1 MKNIIL
7 LSFGLCFFA
16 SCIKL
21 DYQTLVD
28 KTFQKFDKNRNHVFE
43 ENEFRPILVKMY
55 RLEKFSKTLE
65 NNKIKLNE
73 YLQSEFYAYDSNKN
87 NNISIEEIFEYDSFK
102 AFKLKDLNKNGFWEV
117 ENEFQFLLTQKA
129 YNNEIKLNQS
139 IIKNK
144 LNDNISYNEYLQRIN
159 EELNPNKDK
168 KIEYSE
174 YLNFLKKYCLC
185 APQI

>member
-55 RLEKFSKTLE
+55 KLEKFSKTLE

-73 YLQSEFYAYDSNKN
+73 YLQSEFYAY
-87 NNISIEEIFEYDSFK
+87 
-102 AFKLKDLNKNGFWEV
+102 
-117 ENEFQFLLTQKA
+117 
-129 YNNEIKLNQS
+129 
-139 IIKNK
+139 
-144 LNDNISYNEYLQRIN
+144 
-159 EELNPNKDK
+159 
-168 KIEYSE
+168 
-174 YLNFLKKYCLC
+174 
-185 APQI
+185 